1 MDRHKISEG
10 TTINHN
16 LDRYKITVG
25 TRLEEETEV
34 SDNWSRLI
42 VLKSSEGG
50 IPLTKL
56 SNDHLLLNVLRA
68 VQEK

>member
-1 MDRHKISEG
+1 
-10 TTINHN
+10 
-16 LDRYKITVG
+16 VG

-34 SDNWSRLI
+34 SDNWSRLV
-42 VLKSSEGG
+42 VLKSSECG

-56 SNDHLLLNVLRA
+56 SNDHRLLNVIRA